1 MKANVKKV
9 QLAKDFIEKRI
20 KSECDKARNIGIA
33 AGAKTIATVI
43 MDIINSDNLSSEEK
57 LAKITNFCGTCL
69 TNPIES
75 DLKAQNKGDKNE

>member
-33 AGAKTIATVI
+33 AGAKTMATVI
-43 MDIINSDNLSSEEK
+43 MDIIKSKDLGSEEK

-75 DLKAQNKGDKNE
+75 DLKAQDKGDKNE

>member
-33 AGAKTIATVI
+33 AGAKTMATVI
-43 MDIINSDNLSSEEK
+43 MDIIKSKDLGSEEK
-57 LAKITNFCGTCL
+57 LAKITNFCDTCL

-75 DLKAQNKGDKNE
+75 DLKAQDKGDENE